1 MSAKYL
7 SNKNALVYARES
19 RDDFGEKYERIET
32 QRDILLEFCKKNG
45 ITNIVDVVMDD
56 NVSGTSFKRLDDI
69 KRMMAEGQIDIF
81 ICKDAS
87 RLGRNLLES
96 LKFIEFA
103 EEHNVE
109 IMFESEVFDPEIF
122 PLIAWFNERRAKDDS
137 VKIRRVLRHKL
148 ENGLVILPPF
158 GYAKENGELIP
169 NPKTAPIVQKIFDMC
184 YNGSTPSQISD
195 YLNIM
200 RL

>member
-87 RLGRNLLES
+87 RLGRN
-96 LKFIEFA
+96 
-103 EEHNVE
+103 
-109 IMFESEVFDPEIF
+109 
-122 PLIAWFNERRAKDDS
+122 
-137 VKIRRVLRHKL
+137 
-148 ENGLVILPPF
+148 
-158 GYAKENGELIP
+158 
-169 NPKTAPIVQKIFDMC
+169 
-184 YNGSTPSQISD
+184 
-195 YLNIM
+195 
-200 RL
+200 